1 MFRQAAPA
9 STIVNSGNFLYLSIE
24 SHIIWVELVERIFGE
39 EVPGECHQVLQTYNV
54 FVFGSYITTSYRD
67 GQSDIDIAI
76 YSEDFNLYKRLA
88 LYLEEYFRARKIES
102 DIFYIDPAMEAPVY
116 CAPLNSK
123 VQFTDFYPDKLVDLK
138 KRCHQRLEEMK
149 ARMVG

>member
-1 MFRQAAPA
+1 MSSSIANDQEAKEKAMKR
-9 STIVNSGNFLYLSIE
+9 LYGLLDLQKE
-24 SHIIWVELVERIFGE
+24 VEGRFGQE
-39 EVPGECHQVLQTYNV
+39 NYNV

>member
-1 MFRQAAPA
+1 MSSSIANDQEAKEKARKR
-9 STIVNSGNFLYLSIE
+9 LYGLLDLQKE
-24 SHIIWVELVERIFGE
+24 VEVRFGQE
-39 EVPGECHQVLQTYNV
+39 NYNV

>member
-1 MFRQAAPA
+1 MSSSIAKDQEAKEKAMKR
-9 STIVNSGNFLYLSIE
+9 LYGLLDLQKE
-24 SHIIWVELVERIFGE
+24 VEVRFGQE
-39 EVPGECHQVLQTYNV
+39 NYNV
-54 FVFGSYITTSYRD
+54 FVFGSYITTNYRD

-123 VQFTDFYPDKLVDLK
+123 VQFTDYYPDKLVDLK

-149 ARMVG
+149 ARMAG